1 MIDVSVVIPV
11 FNTEKFLSACI
22 DSVLQQESVTTEIF
36 LVDDGSTDS
45 SGDIC
50 NRYAETCN
58 NITVIHI
65 PNSGQSVAKNK
76 GLELAQGRYVTFTD
90 SDDKMTPQ
98 MLSKMVNAGDN
109 YQADIICCSY
119 QQVDEQGVVS
129 HTESSNKVYV
139 LNHEEALIHLYSKDK
154 IYSQCW
160 TKLYRRKTLLDH
172 HVENEPIRFDEDLI
186 FNIRAFKAARTTI
199 IVDEPLYVYTYRQN
213 SVAHGYWR
221 LKENIDQYI
230 NDRIRRIE
238 ITQESVE
245 EESSLVKE
253 WSMVHIIMYY
263 NELLGRVAPFHEYHS
278 DKRIARILKFIRKN
292 KDILNRHY
300 VKCGVSKLGKCLLL
314 YLPQRLYMKYRSTRI

>member
-11 FNTEKFLSACI
+11 FNTEKFLSTCI
-22 DSVLQQESVTTEIF
+22 ESVLQQEGVTTEIF

-50 NRYAETCN
+50 NRYAESYD
-58 NITVIHI
+58 NITVMHMR
-65 PNSGQSVAKNK
+65 NSGQSVAKNK
-76 GLELAQGRYVTFTD
+76 GLAQAQGRYVTFTD

-98 MLSKMVNAGDN
+98 MLSKMVSAGDK

-129 HTESSNKVYV
+129 HAESSNQEYV

-160 TKLYRRKTLLDH
+160 TKLYCRQTLLEH
-172 HVENEPIRFDEDLI
+172 QVENEPIRFDEDLI
-186 FNIRAFKAARTTI
+186 FNIRAFKYARTVV
-199 IVDEPLYVYTYRQN
+199 IVDEPLYVYTYRRD

-221 LKENIDQYI
+221 HKENISQYM

-238 ITQESVE
+238 ITQEAVE
-245 EESSLVKE
+245 GESKLVKE
-253 WSMVHIIMYY
+253 WSMVHMIMYY
-263 NELLGRVAPFHEYHS
+263 NELLGRVAPFYEYHS
-278 DKRIARILKFIRKN
+278 DKRVTKILKFIRSN
-292 KDILNRHY
+292 KTVLNRHY
-300 VKCGVSKLGKCLLL
+300 AKCGLSKVGKTLLL
-314 YLPQRLYMKYRSTRI
+314 YLPQCLYMKYRSTRI

>member
-50 NRYAETCN
+50 NRYAETYN

-278 DKRIARILKFIRKN
+278 DQRITRILKFIRKN
-292 KDILNRHY
+292 KDTLNQHY
-300 VKCGVSKLGKCLLL
+300 AKCGVSKVGKALLL